1 VEPRAHASEA
11 RRRLLASPRY
21 YPSGPLSARRVAKL
35 RSRKDGGVP
44 PFLVTPNF
52 CFCAHPM
59 LDLDDGHLDRSL
71 LFLAAEYIEELE
83 AALAKIGRALGNCT

>member
-1 VEPRAHASEA
+1 MTRGPIALRNG
-11 RRRLLASPRY
+11 RLAAL
-21 YPSGPLSARRVAKL
+21 PLLL
-35 RSRKDGGVP
+35 RQLGDD
-44 PFLVTPNF
+44 
-52 CFCAHPM
+52 M